1 MEAVRIVEKVESDT
15 LVLHNLSRYKGQDV
29 EIIIFPH
36 GEEKK
41 KRVKL
46 EDLPRR
52 RYGKIQNSLSRTD
65 IYDDER

>member
-1 MEAVRIVEKVESDT
+1 MEAIRIVEKIESDT
-15 LVLHNLSRYKGQDV
+15 LVLHNLSRYKGKNV

-52 RYGKIQNSLSRTD
+52 RYGKVRNPLSRTD

>member
-29 EIIIFPH
+29 EIIIFPYT
-36 GEEKK
+36 EEKK

-52 RYGKIQNSLSRTD
+52 RYGKVQGQKSAHRPGIV
-65 IYDDER
+65 